1 MSLHAVARWIVTYD
15 ISDNSRLVR
24 VHRHLRR
31 HGVPLQYS
39 VFVVET
45 SAAGMKHLLAEVRA
59 LIAWSH
65 DDVRAYRW
73 PAEPE
78 LYRLGCELLAPGVL
92 VGAACLESAHA
103 AQAMAPARHARR
115 TRPSA

>member
-1 MSLHAVARWIVTYD
+1 MSLNAMARWIVTYD
-15 ISDNSRLVR
+15 ISDACRLVR

-45 SAAGMKHLLAEVRA
+45 SAAGMKRLLAEVRE

-78 LYRLGCELLAPGVL
+78 LHRFGCELLAPGVL
-92 VGAACLESAHA
+92 VGELSGRVGRRRQRSGNVAA
-103 AQAMAPARHARR
+103 AR
-115 TRPSA
+115 